1 MNYLKRLFYC
11 LPLLCLLSMMMNS
24 AVLAQSD
31 VGNSIAIDVSAS
43 VVEATVD
50 LVTIQ
55 EIQFQN
61 VQPSQGEI
69 HVDPLENANA
79 GLLRAEGSPNAPV
92 RIRFQPELELNRLE
106 GTESLTFFYEV
117 AGGLQDEQDTAEL
130 LEEDNRDLELNDQG
144 HFYIW
149 VGGRVNIE
157 NAVNGQYEGE
167 FTLEVEY
174 L

>member
-1 MNYLKRLFYC
+1 MPLFFS
-11 LPLLCLLSMMMNS
+11 LSLAVNS
-24 AVLAQSD
+24 TALAQSD
-31 VGNSIAIDVSAS
+31 AGNSVAIDVSAS
-43 VVEATVD
+43 VVKATVD

-69 HVDPLENANA
+69 HVNPLENANA

-106 GTESLTFFYEV
+106 GTESLSFFYEV
-117 AGGLQDEQDTAEL
+117 AGSPQDEQDTAEL
-130 LEEDNRDLELNDQG
+130 LEEDNRDLELNNQG
-144 HFYIW
+144 NFYIW